1 MEIELAILEATED
14 LLEETELLLGTELL
28 VTAALEEL
36 LSELLTTELLLTELV
51 VPQAATTPKGAGWL
65 VQVEREIQLLLF
77 S

>member
-1 MEIELAILEATED
+1 MELAKLEATED
-14 LLEETELLLGTELL
+14 LLEEMELLLGTELL
-28 VTAALEEL
+28 VTVALEEL
-36 LSELLTTELLLTELV
+36 LSELLTELV